1 MKNEYKILKRL
12 KRSVRT
18 RRLEGI
24 KFKAS
29 VYSKLDKHNS
39 RRTRK
44 RIKKDLMIDVERCG

>member
-12 KRSVRT
+12 KKAVRT
-18 RRLEGI
+18 RRLEGTQ
-24 KFKAS
+24 FRAS

-44 RIKKDLMIDVERCG
+44 RIKKELELERRGD